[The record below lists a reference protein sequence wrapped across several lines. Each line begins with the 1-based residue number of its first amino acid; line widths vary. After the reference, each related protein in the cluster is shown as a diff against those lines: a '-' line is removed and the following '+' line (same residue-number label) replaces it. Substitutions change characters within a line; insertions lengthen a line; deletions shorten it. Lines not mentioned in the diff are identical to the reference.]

1 MIPIHTTASLWTTD
15 IYIVHRSTAYIAYL
29 DLTSNHIDLKIYSF
43 QGQAPWSDLGSSALL
58 VSVVIEHDS
67 DLNNAPVSGSQ
78 LLGNE
83 PGTFALPELN
93 FNHKATATLLSVFQC
108 TQIKLLVKQSKGLS
122 FQQQQHLMRCTW
134 IRILKVRPIHPCQ
147 HLTTM
152 TPQPIKLSELAV
164 GPWSVITMHD

>member
-29 DLTSNHIDLKIYSF
+29 DLTSDDIDLKVYSF
-43 QGQAPWSDLGSSALL
+43 QGQAPWSGLGSSALL

-108 TQIKLLVKQSKGLS
+108 TQIKLARKTERGLS
-122 FQQQQHLMRCTW
+122 FQQQTKSESDEMHLN
-134 IRILKVRPIHPCQ
+134 
-147 HLTTM
+147 
-152 TPQPIKLSELAV
+152 
-164 GPWSVITMHD
+164 